1 MSVWAKWVVDG
12 QEEVA
17 SENALFGQQTFIPC
31 TRRVLIYSQPQ
42 AFKDG
47 YIALLSDTAPYRNFF
62 GRRLKSHDQLDPEFI
77 KSWIRKCENEHGS
90 DCDESLVHPELM
102 KKRKNVLRMIDVE
115 NMCVTIVPQDCR
127 FVALSYLW
135 GKNFE
140 QLFTTSQNL
149 PRLSKPGALS
159 KEHLPQTIKDSIT
172 LTKLIGERY
181 LWTDSLALVHDEGFQ
196 YHDDWIY
203 ARAHLTVVAGS
214 GKDANAGLTG
224 VRQGSRKWHQSIEEV
239 MPGVKLMVTHLAEDY
254 ISTSQWDSRAWTF
267 QERMLSRRCL
277 LFVNGRVYFQCR
289 RSTFCEDMELPSE
302 RGWSLDSIDMPTR
315 IFREKP
321 FVQYTS
327 AVELYTRR
335 ELTNPV
341 DILDAFAGVQQV
353 LEKRLATTIYFG
365 LFEAMMNSS
374 LTWESS
380 KKLVRRSRFPSWS
393 WAGWL
398 GEIQWKFTDAA
409 RSWIEWH
416 HAEDGTDE
424 PHHFPSQLVP
434 RIEPPIPWHKHRRK
448 VARKVGGNCEGSPL
462 LHFHTVVATFALQ
475 YPTPV
480 HKQIISPLRKRLTGP
495 SALPTV
501 RPAPADPGLIRT
513 GIVDRDGNWCGT
525 IDLDDD
531 KWGPRIGF
539 PLQFLVMS
547 RVSRF
552 AEDEINTWR
561 HLPYFPDSAEEEITK
576 FDYGVY
582 NVILVS
588 EHNGVFYREAIGR
601 ILASAISK
609 AHDPEPHWRDVL
621 LG

>member
-1 MSVWAKWVVDG
+1 M
-12 QEEVA
+12 
-17 SENALFGQQTFIPC
+17 
-31 TRRVLIYSQPQ
+31 IYSTPQ

-47 YIALLSDTAPYRNFF
+47 YIALLSDSAPFPDFF
-62 GRRLKSHDQLDPEFI
+62 GRKLRLHDQLDPEFV
-77 KSWIRKCENEHGS
+77 KSWIRRCEDEHGA

-102 KKRKNVLRMIDVE
+102 QKPKNVLRMIDVE
-115 NMCVTIVPQDCR
+115 NMCVTEVAHNCR
-127 FVALSYLW
+127 FIALSYLW

-140 QLFTTSQNL
+140 QLFTTSENL
-149 PRLSKPGALS
+149 PRLSVHGALS
-159 KEHLPQTIKDSIT
+159 KEHLPQTIKDSIK

-181 LWTDSLALVHDEGFQ
+181 LWTDSLALVHDKGFQ

-224 VRQGSRKWHQSIEEV
+224 VRKKSRKWHQTIEEV
-239 MPGVKLMVTHLAEDY
+239 VPGVRLMVTHLAEDY

-289 RSTFCEDMELPSE
+289 RSTFCEDMELPTQ

-353 LEKRLATTIYFG
+353 LEKRLATTIYHG

-374 LTWESS
+374 LIWESS
-380 KKLVRRSRFPSWS
+380 KKLVRRSRFSSWS
-393 WAGWL
+393 WAGWM
-398 GEIQWKFTDAA
+398 GEIQWRFTDAA
-409 RSWIEWH
+409 RSWIDWRH
-416 HAEDGTDE
+416 SEDGTEE
-424 PHHFPSQLVP
+424 PHHFPQQLVP
-434 RIEPPIPWHKHRRK
+434 RIEPPIPWHKHKRK
-448 VARKVGGNCEGSPL
+448 IARKIGGSADAPPL
-462 LHFHTVVATFALQ
+462 LHFSTIVASFSLD

-480 HKQIISPLRKRLTGP
+480 RKQVISPLRKRLTGP

-501 RPAPADPGLIRT
+501 RPAPANPGLIRT
-513 GIVDRDGNWCGT
+513 GIVDRNGMWCGT

-531 KWGPRIGF
+531 KWGSKIGM
-539 PLQFLVMS
+539 PLEFLVMS

-561 HLPYFPDSAEEEITK
+561 NLPYFPDSAEDEINK

-582 NVILVS
+582 NVMLVS
-588 EHNGVFYREAIGR
+588 ECKGVLYREAIGR
-601 ILASAISK
+601 ILASAIGR
-609 AHDPEPHWRDVL
+609 AHDPEPYWRDVL